1 MWKLVSILL
10 LGVFLAGAEVRTLTL
25 RETVDLA
32 LKQNPDLALAR
43 LDERRAHEAV
53 RIARDPFVPAVVA
66 GSGLAY
72 TNGFPM
78 SIEGSAPSVFQAK
91 AVQSLYN
98 RPQTYL
104 LAQARENSRGAAMD
118 SQTKRQEVALRA
130 ALLYLDVERCARMAE
145 VAGRQVTSL
154 EKVSEAVQARV
165 KEGRELPIES
175 KRAALNLARARQR
188 QEALEGDLTL
198 GADSLAVVLGLTA
211 GDRIMPASEERA
223 ELTLPISEEVAVGLA
238 LRENAELRRL
248 RSGLLAKE
256 FGVKAAKA
264 ERLPRVDL
272 VAQYGLLARFNNY
285 DAYFRQF
292 QRNNGEVGVS
302 VQIPLVIGP
311 GADARAA
318 QASAEM
324 AQLKIQINGV
334 RNRISLEARRGFQDV
349 RRAETACEVARLDFD
364 VAHEQ
369 VSILMAQMTEGRAGL
384 RQVEEGRF
392 AENEKWLAYQD
403 AHYQLE
409 RARLT
414 LLKQSGD
421 LLAALR

>member
-1 MWKLVSILL
+1 MRKLVGILL
-10 LGVFLAGAEVRTLTL
+10 LGVLPIGAEVRTLTL

-32 LKQNPDLALAR
+32 LKQNPDVVLAR

-53 RIARDPFVPAVVA
+53 RVAHDPFVPALVA

-72 TNGFPM
+72 TSGFPM
-78 SIEGSAPSVFQAK
+78 SIDGAAPSVIQAK

-104 LAQARENSRGAAMD
+104 MAQAKENSRGAAMGT
-118 SQTKRQEVALRA
+118 QAKRQEVALRA
-130 ALLYLDVERCARMAE
+130 ALLFLDVERAAGMAK
-145 VAGRQVTSL
+145 VANQQVTSL
-154 EKVSEAVQARV
+154 EKVAEAVEARV
-165 KEGRELPIES
+165 KESRELPIEN

-188 QEALEGDLTL
+188 QEALEDDM
-198 GADSLAVVLGLTA
+198 AFSSNSLAVVLGFTSS
-211 GDRIMPASEERA
+211 DRILPAPEERP
-223 ELTLPISEEVAVGLA
+223 EFTLPISEEVAVGMA
-238 LRENAELRRL
+238 TQENMELRRL
-248 RSGLLAKE
+248 QSALLSKE

-272 VAQYGLLARFNNY
+272 VAQYGLFAKYNNY
-285 DAYFRQF
+285 DAYYREF
-292 QRNNGEVGVS
+292 QRNNGQVGIS
-302 VQIPLVIGP
+302 VQIPLLLGP

-318 QASAEM
+318 QASAEI
-324 AQLKIQINGV
+324 AQLKIQINGA
-334 RNRISLEARRGFQDV
+334 RNRISLETRRGFQDV
-349 RRAETACEVARLDFD
+349 RKAETACEVARLDFD

-369 VSILMAQMTEGRAGL
+369 VSILLAQTKEGRAGL
-384 RQVEEGRF
+384 RQVEEARF

-421 LLAALR
+421 LVAALR